1 MIFLY
6 DLSEINEQLER
17 VQAARA
23 IVIAYWK
30 WELKLLRDMEEWLR
44 VLQFR
49 ASFREGE
56 ADED

>member
-30 WELKLLRDMEEWLR
+30 WELRLLREMEEWLR

-49 ASFREGE
+49 AKFREGGE
-56 ADED
+56 DEN

>member
-1 MIFLY
+1 MY

-30 WELKLLRDMEEWLR
+30 WELKLLRQMEEWLR